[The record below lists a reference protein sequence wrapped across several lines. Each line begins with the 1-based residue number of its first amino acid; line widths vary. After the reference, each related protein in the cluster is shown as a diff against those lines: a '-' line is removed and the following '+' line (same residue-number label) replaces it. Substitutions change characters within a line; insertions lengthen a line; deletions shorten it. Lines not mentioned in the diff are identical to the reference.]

1 MMSKEEKRDA
11 YMKDYYEKNKAK
23 LKAYKSEYYQKN
35 KERLRAKQ
43 DKWNQAN
50 KEKID
55 SWHKE
60 RRESLKDGFYTIYY
74 LPKHHYVGV
83 TSRLK
88 SRLWGHKNQGR
99 DTSGY
104 TIMYEFSDK
113 RQALDVER
121 KLHEELGFNGK
132 NANYK

>member
-1 MMSKEEKRDA
+1 MTSKEKRQI
-11 YMKDYYEKNKAK
+11 YMKDYAAKNKAK
-23 LKAYKSEYYQKN
+23 LTEYKAKYYQAN
-35 KERLRAKQ
+35 KDSIRAKQ
-43 DKWNQAN
+43 DEYN
-50 KEKID
+50 KENRDAIR
-55 SWHKE
+55 SWHKDH
-60 RRESLKDGFYTIYY
+60 RETLKDGFYTIYY

-88 SRLWGHKNQGR
+88 SRLHGHKWQGR

-104 TIMYEFSDK
+104 TVMYEFSDK

-121 KLHEELGFNGK
+121 QLHEELGLNGK